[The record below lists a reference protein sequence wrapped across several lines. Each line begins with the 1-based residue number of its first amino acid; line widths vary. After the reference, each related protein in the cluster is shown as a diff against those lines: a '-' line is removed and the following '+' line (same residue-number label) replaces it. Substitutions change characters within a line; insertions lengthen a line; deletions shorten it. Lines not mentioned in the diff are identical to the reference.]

1 MRMSK
6 WVVQQV
12 DPVAQKNLMQETGIS
27 AILASLL
34 INRGYENPQE
44 VLEFLNP
51 SLDQLSS
58 PFEMVNMGAAVERIL
73 ESVERK
79 EKIVV
84 YGDYDVDGICASV
97 MLYQGLKTLG
107 AIVEYYVPDR
117 MEEGYG
123 VNTPALRSIFENGA
137 KLLVTVDCGIS
148 SWQEVAEAKSW
159 GMDVIVTD
167 HHQLP
172 DILPDCIIVNPVLS
186 KDESDKWRF
195 LCGTGVAFK
204 VVQGLFS
211 RYYNEE
217 GFSHRMMP
225 FLDIAAL
232 ATVAD
237 IVPLKGDNRILVKFG
252 LEEMALGKRPG
263 LAALWDVSQN
273 KSGGKQNTKDNKDY
287 NKDNKTQKQG
297 LDGMPDTVAVGYGL
311 APRLNACGRIGD
323 VRLGLR
329 LLVTEDPA
337 EAMEIAQMLD
347 TENRNRQNIERQ
359 IYEEA
364 VAIVEHQG
372 IQQQEGLIVV
382 GEDWHPGV
390 IGIVASRLVEQY
402 YTPTIVLTKTN
413 GIYKGSGRSIEGFHL
428 QQALSQCSDILEN
441 YGGHSQ
447 AAGLGVAP
455 ENLQEFRKRFARIVS
470 EGTTNDSFLPTLKI
484 DAEIQVS
491 DINSEIFKEIS
502 KINPT
507 GTMNPPPVFVCR
519 GQNPIETRI
528 VGGQGDHLRIRV
540 RGPQSDIFGIGF
552 KKAELQ
558 PMVQEGSIDIAF
570 NMDKNTFNGR
580 TTLQML
586 IKDMKPYRRPDQMTL
601 LDRLFFYKNEY
612 LNNDPYRGIA
622 EQDQFFTKIV
632 GVTFENRQELLADL
646 AVGQQLNLVHEKD
659 NPHDAY
665 AIAVYA
671 DGAKLGYLKR
681 NIARHLAE
689 NFDNGVDY
697 QAVVVQVT
705 GSIDQN
711 LGANIFIQK
720 LQSVVQDSEVEMESI
735 RRELECLEENALK
748 EQIRQALLGNYAYRL
763 KQEEA
768 LQALYHNENV
778 LAILGTGRGK
788 SAIFQAY
795 SAYLALYRHK
805 TSIIVYPLRALVND
819 QYQSL
824 EKKLKPLGLQ
834 VCLATGALE
843 GEERASFFQRV
854 MDGKVDLILTTP
866 EFLVY
871 NKHRF
876 MELSGR
882 LGMVVIDEAH
892 HLASR
897 RQGYKQLPQC
907 LKEICPDQ
915 ILAVTATASDDVAGH
930 IMKALELETMIID
943 PHVRENLELVDQRS
957 NYKKNEYLINLASSG
972 EKVVVYLNSR
982 HKAVQLAELLRE
994 KVPTSM
1000 QNKICYYHGGLSS
1013 SDRLAIE
1020 NAFRNGTLKVIVTTS
1035 AFGEGIDIPDIRHV
1049 VLYHLSFSSEEYNQ
1063 LAGRAGRDGAPAKV
1077 HLLYN
1082 QRDEILNRNVLS
1094 SSCPSREVLGKF
1106 YKMLQLLIQG
1116 KPAIE
1121 LTNNELCELVKR
1133 ERFAEPTETCIS
1145 GWLGIFEELG
1155 FLERERE
1162 GAKRR
1167 IIMTPSP
1174 TKMDLLSSLRY
1185 QECMAELEDF
1195 QRYLEIAFDSSK
1207 DILLKA
1213 INQPIFPK
1221 QWM

>member
-1 MRMSK
+1 MKMSK

-12 DPVAQKNLMQETGIS
+12 DPTVQERLMREVGIS

-34 INRGYENPQE
+34 INRGYEDPQE
-44 VLEFLNP
+44 VREFLNP
-51 SLDQLSS
+51 SLQQLSS

-73 ESVERK
+73 QAVERK

-97 MLYQGLKTLG
+97 MLYQGLQALH
-107 AIVEYYVPDR
+107 AEVDYYVPDR

-123 VNTPALRSIFENGA
+123 INTPALRSIYEDGG

-148 SWQEVAEAKSW
+148 AWKEVAEAKSW

-186 KDESDKWRF
+186 NDEKDKWRH

-204 VVQGLFS
+204 VVQGLFA
-211 RYYNEE
+211 RYYNED
-217 GFSHRMMP
+217 GFTKRMIP

-237 IVPLKGDNRILVKFG
+237 IVPLKGDNRVLVKFG

-263 LAALWDVSQN
+263 LAALWEVSQN
-273 KSGGKQNTKDNKDY
+273 RVNNKQSKDNKEH
-287 NKDNKTQKQG
+287 KEPKEPKEPEI
-297 LDGMPDTVAVGYGL
+297 PDTVSVGYGL

-329 LLVTEDPA
+329 LLVTDDA
-337 EAMEIAQMLD
+337 QEAMEIAQMLD

-364 VAIVEHQG
+364 VAMVEKQG
-372 IQQQEGLIVV
+372 IRQQDGLIVV

-413 GIYKGSGRSIEGFHL
+413 GLYKGSGRSIEGFHL

-447 AAGLGVAP
+447 AAGLGVAS
-455 ENLQEFRKRFARIVS
+455 ENLSEFRKRFAELVS
-470 EGTTNDSFLPTLKI
+470 SGTNADSFLPTIKI
-484 DAEIQVS
+484 DAEVQVN
-491 DINSEIFKEIS
+491 DVNLETYKEIS
-502 KINPT
+502 KIQPT
-507 GTMNPPPVFVCR
+507 GTMNPTPVFVCR
-519 GQNPIETRI
+519 GQRPIETRI
-528 VGGQGDHLRIRV
+528 VGGTGDHLRIRL
-540 RGPQSDIFGIGF
+540 RGPQNDIFGIGF

-558 PMVQEGSIDIAF
+558 SMVQESSVDVAF

-580 TTLQML
+580 TNMQML
-586 IKDMKPYRRPDQMTL
+586 IKDIKPFRRPDQMTL
-601 LDRLFFYKNEY
+601 LDRLFFYKDEY
-612 LNNDPYRGIA
+612 LEDDPYRNIG
-622 EQDQFFTKIV
+622 EQDQFFTKVV
-632 GVTFENRQELLADL
+632 GVTFENRQELLAEL
-646 AVGQQLNLVHEKD
+646 QVGQQLDLVHEKD
-659 NPHDAY
+659 NPHDEN

-671 DGAKLGYLKR
+671 DGAQLGYLKR
-681 NIARHLAE
+681 NIARHLAA
-689 NFDNGVDY
+689 NFDNGVEY

-705 GSIDQN
+705 GSIEKN
-711 LGANIFIQK
+711 LGVNIFIQRS
-720 LQSVVQDSEVEMESI
+720 QSECQEAMEEQQAV
-735 RRELECLEENALK
+735 RAELERLDASELQEK
-748 EQIRQALLGNYAYRL
+748 IRQALLGEHAYRP
-763 KQEEA
+763 KQSEA
-768 LQALYHNENV
+768 LDALYRKQNV
-778 LAILGTGRGK
+778 MAILGTGRGK
-788 SAIFQAY
+788 SAIFQTY
-795 SAYLALYRHK
+795 SAYLALYQRK
-805 TSIIVYPLRALVND
+805 VTMIVYPLRALVND

-824 EKKLKPLGLQ
+824 QKKLKPLGLEI
-834 VCLATGALE
+834 CLATGALE
-843 GEERASFFQRV
+843 GEERAAFFQKV
-854 MDGKVDLILTTP
+854 MEGQVDVILTTP

-876 MELSGR
+876 MELGSR
-882 LGMVVIDEAH
+882 LGLVVIDEAH

-897 RQGYKQLPQC
+897 RQGYKQLPAC
-907 LKEICPDQ
+907 IEEIRPQ
-915 ILAVTATASDDVAGH
+915 QVLAVTATASDDVANH
-930 IMKALELETMIID
+930 IVKALDINAVVVD
-943 PHVRENLELVDQRS
+943 PHVRDNLQIVDQRT
-957 NYKKNEYLINLASSG
+957 NYRKADYLIDLVKSG

-982 HKAVQLAELLRE
+982 HKVVQLSELLRE
-994 KVPTSM
+994 KAPAAL
-1000 QNKICYYHGGLSS
+1000 QNQICYYHGGLSA
-1013 SDRLAIE
+1013 SDRFAIE
-1020 NAFRNGTLKVIVTTS
+1020 NAFRDGNLKVIVTTS

-1063 LAGRAGRDGAPAKV
+1063 LAGRAGRDGKPAWV

-1082 QRDEILNRNVLS
+1082 QRDEMLNRNVLS
-1094 SSCPSREVLGKF
+1094 ASCPSREVLGKF
-1106 YKMLQLLIQG
+1106 YKLLQLLIQG

-1121 LTNNELCELVKR
+1121 LTNQELCDLIKR
-1133 ERFAEPTETCIS
+1133 ERFAEPNDSCIS
-1145 GWLGIFEELG
+1145 SWLGIFEELG

-1195 QRYLEIAFDSSK
+1195 QRYLEVAFDNSK
-1207 DILLKA
+1207 DTLLKL
-1213 INQPIFPK
+1213 INQPIYPK
-1221 QWM
+1221 QWV

>member
-6 WVVQQV
+6 WVVQHV
-12 DPVAQKNLMQETGIS
+12 DPTIQKKLMQETGIS

-34 INRGYENPQE
+34 MNRGYEDPQE
-44 VLEFLNP
+44 VREFLNP
-51 SLDQLSS
+51 SLHQLSS
-58 PFEMVNMGAAVERIL
+58 PFELVNMGAAVERIL
-73 ESVERK
+73 EAVEQK
-79 EKIVV
+79 DKIVI

-97 MLYQGLKTLG
+97 MLYQGLKALQ
-107 AIVEYYVPDR
+107 ADVDYYVPDR

-123 VNTPALRSIFENGA
+123 INTPALRNIFEAGT

-148 SWQEVAEAKSW
+148 AWQEVAEAKSW
-159 GMDVIVTD
+159 GMDIIVTD

-172 DILPDCIIVNPVLS
+172 EILPNCIIVNPVLS
-186 KDESDKWRF
+186 QDEKDKWRY

-211 RYYNEE
+211 RYYKED
-217 GFSHRMMP
+217 GFTDRMRP

-252 LEEMALGKRPG
+252 LEEMALGKRAG
-263 LAALWDVSQN
+263 LAALWEVSQN
-273 KSGGKQNTKDNKDY
+273 KTLGKNQKDNKADIR
-287 NKDNKTQKQG
+287 TE
-297 LDGMPDTVAVGYGL
+297 LEIPDTVAVGYGL

-329 LLVTEDPA
+329 LLITEDPV
-337 EAMEIAQMLD
+337 EAMEIAQLLD
-347 TENRNRQNIERQ
+347 AENRNRQNIERQ

-364 VAIVEHQG
+364 VAIVEQQG
-372 IQQQEGLIVV
+372 MRQQDGLIVV

-390 IGIVASRLVEQY
+390 IGIVASRLVERY

-455 ENLQEFRKRFARIVS
+455 EHLHEFRKRFAEIVS
-470 EGTTNDSFLPTLKI
+470 KNTTEDSFLPTLKI
-484 DAEIQVS
+484 DAEIQIR
-491 DINSEIFKEIS
+491 DINAEIYKEIS

-507 GTMNPPPVFVCR
+507 GTMNPTPVFVCR
-519 GQNPIETRI
+519 GQRPIEARI
-528 VGGQGDHLRIRV
+528 VGGQGDHLRLRV
-540 RGPQSDIFGIGF
+540 RGPQNDIFGIGF

-558 PMVQEGSIDIAF
+558 QMVQKNAIDIAF
-570 NMDKNTFNGR
+570 SMDKNTFNGR
-580 TTLQML
+580 TNLQML
-586 IKDMKPYRRPDQMTL
+586 IKDMKQCHRPDQMTL
-601 LDRLFFYKNEY
+601 VDRLFFYKEEY
-612 LNNDPYRGIA
+612 LENDPYRGIE
-622 EQDQFFTKIV
+622 EQEQFFTKIV
-632 GVTFENRQELLADL
+632 GVTFENRQEILAAL
-646 AVGQQLNLVHEKD
+646 QIGQQVDLVHEKD
-659 NPHDAY
+659 NPHDEN

-671 DGAKLGYLKR
+671 NGEQIGYLKR
-681 NIARHLAE
+681 NIARHLAK
-689 NFDNGVDY
+689 NFDNGITY
-697 QAVVVQVT
+697 QAVIVQVT
-705 GSIDQN
+705 GSIEQN
-711 LGANIFIQK
+711 LGANIFIRKIQYEN
-720 LQSVVQDSEVEMESI
+720 Q
-735 RRELECLEENALK
+735 ELLEEKEFVRAQLEQLDENSLK
-748 EQIRQALLGNYAYRL
+748 EQIRQAILGKYEYRS
-763 KQEEA
+763 KQKEA
-768 LQALYHNENV
+768 LDALYQHQNV
-778 LAILGTGRGK
+778 MAILGTGRGK

-795 SAYLALYRHK
+795 SAYLALWHHK
-805 TSIIVYPLRALVND
+805 TTIIVYPLRALVND

-843 GEERASFFQRV
+843 GEERAAFFQRV
-854 MDGKVDLILTTP
+854 AEGKVDLILTTP
-866 EFLVY
+866 EFLLY
-871 NKHRF
+871 NQSRF
-876 MELSGR
+876 LELGSR
-882 LGMVVIDEAH
+882 LGLVVIDEAH

-897 RQGYKQLPQC
+897 RQGYRQLPAC
-907 LKEICPDQ
+907 LKAIRPEQ
-915 ILAVTATASDDVAGH
+915 ILAVTATASDDVANC
-930 IMKALELETMIID
+930 IMKSLELETTVID
-943 PHVRENLELVDQRS
+943 PYVRENLQLVDQRS
-957 NYKKNEYLINLASSG
+957 NYKKADYLIELAASG

-982 HKAVQLAELLRE
+982 YKVVQLAELLRE
-994 KVPTSM
+994 KVPASM
-1000 QNKICYYHGGLSS
+1000 QDKICYYHGGLPA
-1013 SDRLAIE
+1013 SDRFAIE
-1020 NAFRNGTLKVIVTTS
+1020 NAFRDGALKVIVTTS

-1094 SSCPSREVLGKF
+1094 SSCPTREVLGKF
-1106 YKMLQLLIQG
+1106 YKLLQLLIQG

-1121 LTNNELCELVKR
+1121 LTNQELCELVKR
-1133 ERFAEPTETCIS
+1133 ERFAEPTESCIS
-1145 GWLGIFEELG
+1145 SWLGIFEELG

-1174 TKMDLLSSLRY
+1174 TKMDLFSSLRY

-1195 QRYLEIAFDSSK
+1195 QRYLEIAFDKSK
-1207 DILLKA
+1207 DTLLKA
-1213 INQPIFPK
+1213 INQPIYPK